1 MMKIE
6 HVNEAVELQRK
17 LKVIEYELT
26 VLDKA
31 ECLQVN
37 WYNRSVT
44 VKRYD
49 FKFEELR
56 GSMRIILENQRA
68 NIIRRCNQIGLLVDP
83 VCIVE

>member
-17 LKVIEYELT
+17 LKLIEYQLT
-26 VLDKA
+26 VLDKTDY
-31 ECLQVN
+31 LQIN

-44 VKRYD
+44 VKQDD

-56 GSMRIILENQRA
+56 GSMRTILENQRA